1 MLEIAEGAAVNLMVL
16 SAVFAA
22 GFLLGCGAVRPYRAF
37 SAPAQ
42 KGAGEKGKGMA
53 ALGGHKC
60 GTGDAGRAG
69 QAETAA
75 GV

>member
-1 MLEIAEGAAVNLMVL
+1 MLEIAEGAAANLMVL

-22 GFLLGCGAVRPYRAF
+22 GLWGRAF